1 MRNPLRGMAGLSLPE
16 VLLATVIIMVAI
28 LGVVGL
34 FPTALQN
41 IQYGGHMSQASSLTQ
56 AMIEMIRTEPF
67 ATVPSYDGLDTR
79 NAPPGGLSASVL
91 THFTQWTNNIA
102 PANPAGTLPQGW
114 GTVQVQSLCRTT
126 GGSLDVCQKD
136 GGQGDD
142 ALPLPDLVQVTI
154 TVRWQERGNQ
164 TIRFVTYVARHD

>member
-1 MRNPLRGMAGLSLPE
+1 MKNLSRDTAGLSLPE

-67 ATVPSYDGLDTR
+67 GTVFRYDNLDTR
-79 NAPPGGLSASVL
+79 NGPPGGLPASVL
-91 THFTQWTNNIA
+91 AHFTQWTNNIA
-102 PANPAGTLPQGW
+102 PANPAGALPQGR
-114 GTVQVQSLCRTT
+114 GTIAVATVP
-126 GGSLDVCQKD
+126 GS
-136 GGQGDD
+136 
-142 ALPLPDLVQVTI
+142 PDLLRVTV
-154 TVRWQERGNQ
+154 TVTWQERGSQ
-164 TIRFVTYVARHD
+164 TITFVTYVARYGWTARSI

>member
-1 MRNPLRGMAGLSLPE
+1 MKNLSRDTAGLSLPE

-67 ATVPSYDGLDTR
+67 GTVSNYNGLDTQ
-79 NAPPGGLSASVL
+79 NAPAGSLPASVL

-102 PANPAGTLPQGW
+102 PASPSGALPQGR
-114 GTVQVQSLCRTT
+114 GTIAVATVP
-126 GGSLDVCQKD
+126 G
-136 GGQGDD
+136 
-142 ALPLPDLVQVTI
+142 LPDLLRVSVTV
-154 TVRWQERGNQ
+154 TWQERGSQ
-164 TIRFVTYVARHD
+164 TITFVTYVARYGWTAR

>member
-1 MRNPLRGMAGLSLPE
+1 MKNLSRDTAGLSLPE

-67 ATVPSYDGLDTR
+67 GTVFRYDNLDTR
-79 NAPPGGLSASVL
+79 NEPPNGLPASVL
-91 THFTQWTNNIA
+91 AHFTQWTNNIA
-102 PANPAGTLPQGW
+102 PASPSGALPQGW
-114 GTVQVQSLCRTT
+114 GTVQIQE
-126 GGSLDVCQKD
+126 
-136 GGQGDD
+136 D
-142 ALPLPDLVQVTI
+142 ALGLPDLKQVTV
-154 TVRWQERGNQ
+154 TVGWEERGGQ
-164 TIRFVTYVARHD
+164 IVTFVTYVARHD